1 MRAKSIKV
9 VMAYLHFITISFR
22 FDPDYVDMHF
32 EVCRAVLSSGEE
44 QDVSKPDKDL
54 LAAEIAFR
62 QENHGDKGCDRPSSR
77 AGSSLLRRIQL
88 CGLHCTIYGTC
99 WPKWN
104 WKQLR
109 SSRTCLK
116 RTVRCLRQS
125 SRQEFGCI
133 PMSLEDRRYH

>member
-1 MRAKSIKV
+1 
-9 VMAYLHFITISFR
+9 
-22 FDPDYVDMHF
+22 MHF

-88 CGLHCTIYGTC
+88 CGLHALYTVLVGPSGTG
-99 WPKWN
+99 N
-104 WKQLR
+104 
-109 SSRTCLK
+109 SFA
-116 RTVRCLRQS
+116 V
-125 SRQEFGCI
+125 QE
-133 PMSLEDRRYH
+133 LA